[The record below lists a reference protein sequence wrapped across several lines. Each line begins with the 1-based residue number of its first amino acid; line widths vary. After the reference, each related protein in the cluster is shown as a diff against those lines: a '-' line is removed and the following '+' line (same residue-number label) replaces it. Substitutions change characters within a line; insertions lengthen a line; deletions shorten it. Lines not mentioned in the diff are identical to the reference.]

1 MANYKDIKGT
11 TVQVQ
16 SATQPT
22 TYPQAEGELYYNASN
37 GDYEF
42 LGPGT
47 GAWATG
53 GALPTAV
60 RSGSGTGTQ
69 TTAFSFMVRAA
80 PAYPTATQ
88 NYNGTAWSTDPIN

>member
-42 LGPGT
+42 LGLGT
-47 GAWATG
+47 GTWATG
-53 GALPTAV
+53 GTYNTA
-60 RSGSGTGTQ
+60 RYGTMGGC
-69 TTAFSFMVRAA
+69 
-80 PAYPTATQ
+80 
-88 NYNGTAWSTDPIN
+88 NYRGKKRKSV